1 MSVFNNNER
10 KTKQVHE
17 AYGRIHVR
25 GDNGKYQ
32 AHGPDGK
39 YVGQFSTKDEA
50 KKRLEELAGVLTVE
64 EGPETKLDEQR
75 EKTQIPEKQHSQQP
89 IRGSD
94 SMLEIEETPAPWTRE
109 DRSNQSRGERALENV
124 NWVFRKSKGAY
135 WVVAGVAG
143 LGTLSALM
151 GVWGK

>member
-1 MSVFNNNER
+1 MVPVVENDMSETNDAEG
-10 KTKQVHE
+10 E
-17 AYGRIHVR
+17 
-25 GDNGKYQ
+25 
-32 AHGPDGK
+32 
-39 YVGQFSTKDEA
+39 DEVQ
-50 KKRLEELAGVLTVE
+50 RTQ
-64 EGPETKLDEQR
+64 EQ
-75 EKTQIPEKQHSQQP
+75 QQPQQP

-109 DRSNQSRGERALENV
+109 DRSNQSRGERALENI

-143 LGTLSALM
+143 IGTLTALM